1 MPTELITLVAAL
13 VLAWLVFTWLVRVI
27 HTTLSTALS
36 VAAIV
41 LLLQLLF
48 GIDPSVL
55 WQEIQRLGD
64 VLLEGV
70 ENLFQGES

>member
-13 VLAWLVFTWLVRVI
+13 ILAWLVFTWLMRVI

-48 GIDPSVL
+48 GIDPNAL
-55 WQEIQRLGD
+55 WQEIQRFGD

-70 ENLFQGES
+70 ENLFRRES

>member
-27 HTTLSTALS
+27 HTTLSTALT

-48 GIDPSVL
+48 GIDPSTL
-55 WQEIQRLGD
+55 WQEIQRFGD